1 VSEPLRLS
9 GTVIF
14 VSDVAKMANF
24 YEVITSWSVLEGDK
38 SFVRL
43 GSDNQQLVI
52 HAMRGVGDVGTTTMR
67 VETPLKTVFTADD
80 RSILDR
86 VSAAGGH
93 VLTKREFTLAGR
105 THVDV
110 VDPEGNILQIV
121 FPAS

>member
-1 VSEPLRLS
+1 MSEPLRLS

-24 YEVITSWSVLEGDK
+24 YEAITGWSVLEGDK

-43 GSDNQQLVI
+43 GADDQQLVI
-52 HAMRGVGDVGTTTMR
+52 HAMRGVGDVDTTTMR
-67 VETPLKTVFTADD
+67 VETPLKTVFTAAD
-80 RSILDR
+80 RSILER

-93 VLTKREFTLAGR
+93 VLTKREFTHAGR

-121 FPAS
+121 FPA